1 VENTP
6 RSPEGSSGE
15 TFNSRATIILGVVNM
30 PEYVA
35 ELREAVREAV
45 PLLREMDEARSRL
58 RPGPGKWCP
67 REIIGHLIDS
77 ASNNHQR
84 FVRAQFQED
93 LVFSGYEQDAWV
105 SFQRYRDAPW
115 EDLIALWSSFNLHI
129 ARLMDFVPKDER
141 NRARARHN
149 LDELAWKPVPRDQ
162 PATLDYF
169 MRDYVAHLK
178 HHLAQIGIRPD

>member
-1 VENTP
+1 
-6 RSPEGSSGE
+6 
-15 TFNSRATIILGVVNM
+15 M

-35 ELREAVREAV
+35 ELLEAIHEAT
-45 PLLREMDEARSRL
+45 PALRGMGEERSRV

-84 FVRAQFQED
+84 FVRAQFQDD

-105 SFQRYRDAPW
+105 SVQRYREAPW
-115 EDLIALWSSFNLHI
+115 EELIALWYYFNLHI
-129 ARLMDFVPKDER
+129 ARIMQLVPKDER
-141 NRARARHN
+141 DRPRARHN
-149 LDELAWKPVPRDQ
+149 LDELAWKPVPRDE

-169 MRDYVAHLK
+169 MNDYVAHLK
-178 HHLAQIGIRPD
+178 HHLTQIGIRPD

>member
-1 VENTP
+1 M
-6 RSPEGSSGE
+6 SG
-15 TFNSRATIILGVVNM
+15 
-30 PEYVA
+30 YVA
-35 ELREAVREAV
+35 ELRDAIEEFT
-45 PLLREMDEARSRL
+45 PLLERMSDEETRK
-58 RPGPGKWCP
+58 RPRPGKWCP

-105 SFQRYRDAPW
+105 SLQRYRDAPW

-149 LDELAWKPVPRDQ
+149 LDELP
-162 PATLDYF
+162 
-169 MRDYVAHLK
+169 
-178 HHLAQIGIRPD
+178 